1 MKNVI
6 ILLLFVLASLFKSE
20 AQTIDMQEKL
30 NQSLSDLSQIRKS
43 IADEKLPMVKELN
56 LIEDDLLD
64 VRLEYQEAIRKL
76 DNRSLDLN
84 NLRSEIKTRRDE
96 KNYISNLLGEYIRNF
111 QTRLHISEINKYFP
125 AGNQTG
131 PSNHL
136 APVHNLS
143 TLP

>member
-84 NLRSEIKTRRDE
+84 NLRSEIKTRKDE
-96 KNYISNLLGEYIRNF
+96 KNYISNLLG
-111 QTRLHISEINKYFP
+111 
-125 AGNQTG
+125 
-131 PSNHL
+131 
-136 APVHNLS
+136 
-143 TLP
+143 

>member
-96 KNYISNLLGEYIRNF
+96 KNYISNLLG
-111 QTRLHISEINKYFP
+111 
-125 AGNQTG
+125 
-131 PSNHL
+131 
-136 APVHNLS
+136 
-143 TLP
+143 

>member
-1 MKNVI
+1 MNKVI

-84 NLRSEIKTRRDE
+84 NLFLS
-96 KNYISNLLGEYIRNF
+96 SGL
-111 QTRLHISEINKYFP
+111 SKY
-125 AGNQTG
+125 N
-131 PSNHL
+131 PS
-136 APVHNLS
+136 ADSKGLS
-143 TLP
+143 LPSCQDFL